1 MDEFK
6 LRTENVE
13 SESDNVAAML
23 GCRPGVP
30 GGNLTFMTDSFPSAS
45 ERQGHVRYIQAL
57 RRHVRLIATLVVV
70 AVAAAALYSFLA
82 TKQYEASADLLV
94 QPLPPGDEDYQ
105 GFSLFRESFNEAAPV
120 VTAARLINSRQVRDP
135 VFERL
140 GRAADGASVSVQPL
154 GQANIVTITS
164 TAPEARQAA
173 RVADGFAD
181 GAVRIRTQRFQAEL
195 AEAIK
200 RIERQIAAI
209 PLTQRPGNFE
219 FAALQERLAK
229 YKGLI
234 GTADPTIVKLTNA
247 NIPGAP
253 SWPRPL
259 LSIIVAFVVALL
271 LGVGIAMFLELVDPR
286 ISSEDELLL
295 EHRLPI
301 LARIP
306 RLPKD
311 VAQDYLTGKGS
322 MPSGAWKGYSL
333 LRAVLT
339 TLGPNGEFPRSILVT
354 SPSPGDGKTTT
365 AANLAI
371 TLAASNMNVILVDCD
386 LHRPMVATVFNV
398 PPRRGGV
405 VGLLFDKSVPETQL
419 VNAPAHPRLRLLL
432 ANQTHGL
439 GARVDRERM
448 TRMLDQLGEL
458 CDVVVVDSPPVAE
471 VPEVLDMAEAVD
483 TVLLTVRLGK
493 TRREPLF
500 RARELFS
507 RRGVSPSGFVVTTR
521 EAASKSDSY
530 GYSSYVDEPPELQ
543 VIVDGPAERSRQR
556 TLRLT
561 NE

>member
-1 MDEFK
+1 M
-6 LRTENVE
+6 LQSR
-13 SESDNVAAML
+13 SDD
-23 GCRPGVP
+23 PGTD
-30 GGNLTFMTDSFPSAS
+30 LTPMTDAPSHFSS
-45 ERQGHVRYIQAL
+45 ERQGPLRYIQAL
-57 RRHVRLIATLVVV
+57 RRHVKLIAALVVV
-70 AVAAAALYSFLA
+70 AVAAAAVYSFTA
-82 TKQYEASADLLV
+82 TKQYEASSDLLI
-94 QPLPPGDEDYQ
+94 QPLAPGDEDYQ
-105 GFSLFRESFNEAAPV
+105 GFTLFRESFNEAAPV
-120 VTAARLINSRQVRDP
+120 VTAARLINSRQVRGP
-135 VFERL
+135 VFDRL
-140 GRAADGASVSVQPL
+140 GRAADGASVTVEPL
-154 GQANIVTITS
+154 GQANIVTITA
-164 TAPEARQAA
+164 TAPGGEQAA

-181 GAVRIRTQRFQAEL
+181 GAVRLRTLRFQSEL
-195 AEAIK
+195 RQAID
-200 RIERQIAAI
+200 RLDRQIAAI
-209 PLTQRPGNFE
+209 PAAERPGNFE

-229 YKGLI
+229 FKGLI
-234 GTADPTIVKLTNA
+234 GTADPTISKLTNA
-247 NIPGAP
+247 NVPSSP
-253 SWPRPL
+253 SWPRPM
-259 LSIIVAFVVALL
+259 LSIIVALIVALL
-271 LGVGIAMFLELVDPR
+271 LGVGIAMFLEVVDPR

-306 RLPKD
+306 RLPKS
-311 VAQDYLTGKGS
+311 VAQEYLTGKGS

-333 LRAVLT
+333 LRAVLA
-339 TLGPNGEFPRSILVT
+339 TLGPDGGFPRSILVT

-371 TLAASNMNVILVDCD
+371 TLASSNMNVILVDCD

-419 VNAPAHPRLRLLL
+419 VAAPTHPRLRLLL

-448 TRMLDQLGEL
+448 RQMLEKLSAL

-483 TVLLTVRLGK
+483 TVLLTVRLGR

-500 RARELFS
+500 RARELLS

-521 EAASKSDSY
+521 ETASRDDAY
-530 GYSSYVDEPPELQ
+530 GYGTYSEEPPELQ
-543 VIVDGPAERSRQR
+543 VVTDGAAARSRQR
-556 TLRLT
+556 TLRIS